1 MLTSLLGIALACQVV
16 DCHVELDRTY
26 LYLKQ
31 AVYLNAPVK
40 NALERLPSKHWS
52 SWVIL
57 ATNDVPR
64 AQVVVG
70 LATYH
75 GFPLRRDK
83 DAAFGWYR
91 IASKLNEPFGMY
103 LLAEWHQ
110 KEHGGSRELAMQ
122 WYQRAAE
129 LNFAVPNTA
138 YAKSLQREHAEN
150 LKKAVAW
157 KAKFANWFDG
167 DTVFKIGWHSLYTQP
182 DKKKQE
188 ELFPFIEAQAEHM
201 HPDCTAL
208 LGLYYQ
214 EGAGVK
220 KNPKLA
226 YKFFQ
231 KASMLNSKLG
241 NRLQAKELLND
252 PNDRSNYAKPYLLL
266 LGAVYSG
273 DTEAYPL
280 LAEACLKSTVK
291 KDHFEAV
298 MWLEKAKNTDPH
310 AQYLWG
316 LCYLEGRGV
325 IKNEARAFKEFGKSA
340 NQQSAVAMERL
351 GYCYENGLGTRKDL
365 AEAIKQYE
373 QAAKLGNEDAIAALK
388 RLSSK

>member
-1 MLTSLLGIALACQVV
+1 MVT
-16 DCHVELDRTY
+16 EY
-26 LYLKQ
+26 
-31 AVYLNAPVK
+31 
-40 NALERLPSKHWS
+40 
-52 SWVIL
+52 
-57 ATNDVPR
+57 
-64 AQVVVG
+64 
-70 LATYH
+70 
-75 GFPLRRDK
+75 
-83 DAAFGWYR
+83 
-91 IASKLNEPFGMY
+91 SKLAGIPFTRNPTRR
-103 LLAEWHQ
+103 
-110 KEHGGSRELAMQ
+110 SRK
-122 WYQRAAE
+122 
-129 LNFAVPNTA
+129 NC
-138 YAKSLQREHAEN
+138 
-150 LKKAVAW
+150 
-157 KAKFANWFDG
+157 
-167 DTVFKIGWHSLYTQP
+167 
-182 DKKKQE
+182 
-188 ELFPFIEAQAEHM
+188 FPYIEAQAEHM

-351 GYCYENGLGTRKDL
+351 GYCYENGLGTKKDL